1 MTLGVRGHLHHSQQP
16 EPAPTALGLA
26 TRPRGSH
33 RVPSTHHPGPR
44 TKPSDSSN
52 SADQALTWLDATEG
66 AASRAQE
73 PGAPHA
79 DGLEPEP
86 GAPTRPRPAAP
97 SAARAP
103 GSAQRVD
110 SALKQSTKES
120 SKYLGAAPPV
130 SLRTPRP
137 PVAADTFTSSAMGAT
152 LIQELHLAVAVF
164 KAITYLCSQGP
175 PVVRTGSCA

>member
-103 GSAQRVD
+103 GSAQRVGKSD
-110 SALKQSTKES
+110 VPSEGTGHLEHPTA
-120 SKYLGAAPPV
+120 GI
-130 SLRTPRP
+130 
-137 PVAADTFTSSAMGAT
+137 DTF
-152 LIQELHLAVAVF
+152 VAPGIR
-164 KAITYLCSQGP
+164 KGLPQRAL
-175 PVVRTGSCA
+175 GSRYGWHPRAEH